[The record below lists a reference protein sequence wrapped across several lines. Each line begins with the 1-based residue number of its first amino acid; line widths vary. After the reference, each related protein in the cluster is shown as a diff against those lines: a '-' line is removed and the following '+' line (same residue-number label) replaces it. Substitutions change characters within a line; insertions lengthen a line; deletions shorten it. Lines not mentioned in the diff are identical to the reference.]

1 MAAPQNPNIPDIYKG
16 GTFDTDLGKG
26 FRRTSAEIV
35 KKDLLYHL
43 FTRRGE
49 RVMMPDFGTSI
60 QDTVFD
66 PNDEITQRLI
76 TDEIQ
81 SVIDQDPR
89 VEVIRLTVNADE
101 DNHRIDVE
109 VLLRFIELEIVDTL
123 NIDLEASGSSSRS
136 PTRTSSTTATSSW

>member
-1 MAAPQNPNIPDIYKG
+1 MPVIPHNPNKPTIYRG
-16 GTFDTDLGKG
+16 GTFDTNLGRG
-26 FRRTSAEIV
+26 FRRSGAEMV
-35 KKDLLYHL
+35 KKDLLNHL

-60 QDTVFD
+60 QDMVFD
-66 PNDEITQRLI
+66 PNDEITRRLI

-89 VEVIRLTVNADE
+89 VELIRMTVSADE

-109 VLLRFIELEIVDTL
+109 VVLRFIELEVIDIINL
-123 NIDLEASGSSSRS
+123 DLESL
-136 PTRTSSTTATSSW
+136 